1 MIRRLL
7 DKPLIRGDMDARMGS
22 NVNGPSLIRVPDW
35 IETPLGSYYL
45 YFADHKGSY
54 IRLAYADAIT
64 GPWRIHTPG
73 ALQLADSRFA
83 TEKADARFTE
93 TARAAWGPLGEQA
106 ILQPHIASPDVH
118 VDDARQEIRMYFHGM
133 LENAD
138 QMTRVALSRDG
149 IDFNALPELLGP
161 PYFRVFEYD
170 DWYYGLA
177 MPGAFLRSRDGLSDF
192 ETGPSLFQPTM
203 RHCAVRVVE
212 YTLEVF
218 WTRVGDAPERILF
231 SRVDLRGDW
240 RNWISSDPVSVLEPE
255 RDWEGAGLPL
265 VPSVLGEMN
274 RPVNQLRDP
283 CLYEEDD
290 RLFLLYSGAGET
302 CLGLAEVTELG
313 I

>member
-7 DKPLIRGDMDARMGS
+7 DEPLISGDMDARMGS
-22 NVNGPSLIRVPDW
+22 NVNGPSLIRAPDW

-54 IRLAYADAIT
+54 IRLAYADAVT
-64 GPWRIHTPG
+64 GPWRMHPPG
-73 ALQLADSRFA
+73 TLQLADSRFA
-83 TEKADARFTE
+83 TEKADVRFTE
-93 TARAAWGPLGEQA
+93 TARAAWGPLGEQN
-106 ILQPHIASPDVH
+106 ILQPHVASPDVH

-138 QMTRVALSRDG
+138 QLTRVALSRDG
-149 IDFNALPELLGP
+149 IHFNALPELLGP

-177 MPGAFLRSRDGLSDF
+177 MPGKFLRSRDGLSNF

-212 YTLEVF
+212 HTLEVF

-231 SRVDLRGDW
+231 SQVDLGGDW
-240 RNWISSDPVSVLEPE
+240 WGWTSSDPVSVLEPE
-255 RDWEGAGLPL
+255 VDWEGADLPL
-265 VPSVLGEMN
+265 LPSVLGEMN
-274 RPVNQLRDP
+274 QPVNQLRDP
-283 CLYEEDD
+283 CLYQEDD
-290 RLFLLYSGAGET
+290 RLYLLYSGAGES
-302 CLGLAEVTELG
+302 CIGIAEIV
-313 I
+313 